1 MVGEQSS
8 APRNVSLRITFH
20 GALYSQE
27 LGLMWRAQPL
37 LLPIFS
43 QTQYV
48 GDNVVEVATLND
60 DVGHALV
67 RSAKRSSEGRAV
79 HSGCVGNMLESRR
92 DEIG

>member
-1 MVGEQSS
+1 
-8 APRNVSLRITFH
+8 
-20 GALYSQE
+20 
-27 LGLMWRAQPL
+27 MWRAQPL